1 MEKNVIRFFRRSVIC
16 TIAVCVAVFIWLTI
30 FMSYKTE
37 QSIEEISNIYMEE
50 MNHQI
55 QQKFRSIISLR
66 LEQIEGIIKRTPP
79 EASVYG
85 QDLVSEL
92 RTSGEIRNFS
102 YLGLLDEDGAIEVI
116 YGNQVEI
123 SETTDHVMS
132 SLNANGKL
140 VLQGVEESGDKALL
154 LGIQTGYPMADGK
167 KSLALMAGVSMEYL
181 NEVLFLDE
189 NDAVAYSHIVDKD
202 GSFVV
207 RNSDAYRDN
216 FFERVLK
223 TYDSIDGKNPEDFV
237 DELKEAMLKDDAYSA
252 LVSIGGSQRWLYC
265 SPLAENS
272 LWYLITA
279 MPSETLGKSVTELDT
294 LRIMIMVGSGAVI
307 LLTMS
312 VILFLYYRISQ
323 GQMKVLAKA
332 KEEADHANMAKSEF
346 LSSMSHDI
354 RTPMNAIVGMTE
366 IAQRN
371 VTDPVRV
378 EECLR
383 KVRLS
388 SKQLLGLVNDVL
400 DMSKIESGKMPLN
413 IVPMSLRDTMDD
425 IVSIMQSQVKA
436 KNQFF
441 DIFIKK
447 IISEEVYC
455 DDVRLNQVMLNL
467 LSNAVKYTPEHGRI
481 DIHVCQEPSPEGDEY
496 VRTHIAVVDTGIG
509 MSTEFQKKIWD
520 DFSREET
527 EEVRHILGTG
537 LGTAIIKGIIDLMG
551 GTIEVKSELGKG
563 SVFHI
568 TLDFRKAEIKPED
581 MKLPPWNI
589 LVVDDNEDLCQSAG
603 GNLEEMG
610 VCVEWALDGKTA
622 IQMVKERHER
632 NENYQFVLMDWKMP
646 QMDGIQAIHEIR
658 KCVGR
663 DIPVF
668 LISAYDCEDIEHEIS
683 ASAIEGFISKP
694 LFKSTLYQRLIQYVE
709 GKAEEGTKKESQ
721 DTDFTG
727 KRVLLAE
734 DMEINWEV
742 ASEILSATGME
753 LEWAVNGKECVEK
766 FKDSEIGYY
775 DAVLMDI
782 RMPVMNG
789 YDATTAIRQLE
800 RKDKDLP
807 IIAMTADAFSG
818 DVQKCLECG
827 MNAHLQKPI
836 DLKECMQVLQQYL
849 N

>member
-223 TYDSIDGKNPEDFV
+223 TYESIDGKNPEDFV

-323 GQMKVLAKA
+323 GQMKALAKA

-481 DIHVCQEPSPEGDEY
+481 DIHVYQEPSPEGDEY

-589 LVVDDNEDLCQSAG
+589 LVVDDNEDLCQSAV

>member
-323 GQMKVLAKA
+323 GQMKALAKA

-589 LVVDDNEDLCQSAG
+589 LVVDDNEDLCQSAV

>member
-323 GQMKVLAKA
+323 GQMKALAKA

-481 DIHVCQEPSPEGDEY
+481 NIHVCQEPSPEGDEY

>member
-323 GQMKVLAKA
+323 GQMKALAKA

-481 DIHVCQEPSPEGDEY
+481 NIHVCQEPSPEGDEY

-589 LVVDDNEDLCQSAG
+589 LVVDDNEDLCQSAV

>member
-323 GQMKVLAKA
+323 GQMKALAKA

-481 DIHVCQEPSPEGDEY
+481 NIHVCQEPSPEGDEY

-589 LVVDDNEDLCQSAG
+589 LVVDDNEDLCQSAV

-668 LISAYDCEDIEHEIS
+668 
-683 ASAIEGFISKP
+683 
-694 LFKSTLYQRLIQYVE
+694 
-709 GKAEEGTKKESQ
+709 
-721 DTDFTG
+721 
-727 KRVLLAE
+727 
-734 DMEINWEV
+734 
-742 ASEILSATGME
+742 
-753 LEWAVNGKECVEK
+753 
-766 FKDSEIGYY
+766 
-775 DAVLMDI
+775 
-782 RMPVMNG
+782 
-789 YDATTAIRQLE
+789 
-800 RKDKDLP
+800 
-807 IIAMTADAFSG
+807 
-818 DVQKCLECG
+818 
-827 MNAHLQKPI
+827 
-836 DLKECMQVLQQYL
+836 
-849 N
+849 

>member
-1 MEKNVIRFFRRSVIC
+1 
-16 TIAVCVAVFIWLTI
+16 
-30 FMSYKTE
+30 
-37 QSIEEISNIYMEE
+37 
-50 MNHQI
+50 
-55 QQKFRSIISLR
+55 
-66 LEQIEGIIKRTPP
+66 
-79 EASVYG
+79 
-85 QDLVSEL
+85 
-92 RTSGEIRNFS
+92 
-102 YLGLLDEDGAIEVI
+102 
-116 YGNQVEI
+116 
-123 SETTDHVMS
+123 
-132 SLNANGKL
+132 
-140 VLQGVEESGDKALL
+140 
-154 LGIQTGYPMADGK
+154 
-167 KSLALMAGVSMEYL
+167 
-181 NEVLFLDE
+181 
-189 NDAVAYSHIVDKD
+189 
-202 GSFVV
+202 
-207 RNSDAYRDN
+207 
-216 FFERVLK
+216 
-223 TYDSIDGKNPEDFV
+223 
-237 DELKEAMLKDDAYSA
+237 
-252 LVSIGGSQRWLYC
+252 
-265 SPLAENS
+265 
-272 LWYLITA
+272 
-279 MPSETLGKSVTELDT
+279 
-294 LRIMIMVGSGAVI
+294 
-307 LLTMS
+307 
-312 VILFLYYRISQ
+312 
-323 GQMKVLAKA
+323 
-332 KEEADHANMAKSEF
+332 
-346 LSSMSHDI
+346 
-354 RTPMNAIVGMTE
+354 
-366 IAQRN
+366 
-371 VTDPVRV
+371 
-378 EECLR
+378 
-383 KVRLS
+383 
-388 SKQLLGLVNDVL
+388 
-400 DMSKIESGKMPLN
+400 
-413 IVPMSLRDTMDD
+413 
-425 IVSIMQSQVKA
+425 
-436 KNQFF
+436 
-441 DIFIKK
+441 
-447 IISEEVYC
+447 
-455 DDVRLNQVMLNL
+455 MLNL

-537 LGTAIIKGIIDLMG
+537 LGTAITKGIIDLMG

-589 LVVDDNEDLCQSAG
+589 LVVDDNEDLCQSAV

>member
-589 LVVDDNEDLCQSAG
+589 LVVDDNEDLCQSAV

>member
-189 NDAVAYSHIVDKD
+189 NDAIAYSHIVDKD

-223 TYDSIDGKNPEDFV
+223 TYESIDGKNPEDFV

-323 GQMKVLAKA
+323 GQMKALAKA

-537 LGTAIIKGIIDLMG
+537 LGTAITKGIIDLMG

-589 LVVDDNEDLCQSAG
+589 LVVDDNEDLCQSAV

>member
-323 GQMKVLAKA
+323 GQMKALAKA
-332 KEEADHANMAKSEF
+332 KEEADHANMAKTEF

-481 DIHVCQEPSPEGDEY
+481 NIHVCQEPSPEGDEY

-589 LVVDDNEDLCQSAG
+589 LVVDDNEDLCQSAV

>member
-140 VLQGVEESGDKALL
+140 VLQGVEESGDKVLL

-189 NDAVAYSHIVDKD
+189 NDTVAYSHIVDKD

-223 TYDSIDGKNPEDFV
+223 TYESIDGKNPEDFV

-323 GQMKVLAKA
+323 GQMKALAKA

-589 LVVDDNEDLCQSAG
+589 LVVDDNEDLCQSAV

>member
-323 GQMKVLAKA
+323 GQMKALAKA
-332 KEEADHANMAKSEF
+332 KEGADHANMAKSEF

-481 DIHVCQEPSPEGDEY
+481 NIHVCQEPSPEGDEY

-589 LVVDDNEDLCQSAG
+589 LVVDDNEDLCQSAV